1 MKTTAT
7 KTRIAYGNY
16 HLACEQR
23 KYVNLAQKYIFKM
36 KIAPHSV
43 RVFKMKIAPHSV
55 RVFKML
61 KLDAI
66 RKKKIK
72 SVECFK
78 ADSRN
83 YSYPSFLLVDITFA

>member
-23 KYVNLAQKYIFKM
+23 KYVNLAQKYI
-36 KIAPHSV
+36 
-43 RVFKMKIAPHSV
+43 FKMKIAPHSV